1 MAHSKSVSIF
11 GKYIALFLFLVLP
24 KKLCAIFTNL
34 SILALI
40 YELRNIEFSEEF
52 IDKEKLENLF
62 NIYINEKILIFPK
75 VTITI
80 FWSDKILQKEIM
92 INGHKLTIK
101 EAIEKDEYFYRY
113 KSTIINNLIKSLPR
127 IIRFKLDLDDRY
139 TRNLFKNNL
148 LQALY

>member
-11 GKYIALFLFLVLP
+11 GKYIALFLFLLLP

-92 INGHKLTIK
+92 LNSHKLTLK

-113 KSTIINNLIKSLPR
+113 KSTIVNNLIKSLPR

>member
-1 MAHSKSVSIF
+1 
-11 GKYIALFLFLVLP
+11 
-24 KKLCAIFTNL
+24 
-34 SILALI
+34 
-40 YELRNIEFSEEF
+40 
-52 IDKEKLENLF
+52 
-62 NIYINEKILIFPK
+62 
-75 VTITI
+75 
-80 FWSDKILQKEIM
+80 M

-113 KSTIINNLIKSLPR
+113 KSTIVNNLIKNLPR

>member
-1 MAHSKSVSIF
+1 MAQSKSVSIF

-24 KKLCAIFTNL
+24 KRLCAIFTNL

-40 YELRNIEFSEEF
+40 YELRNIDFSEEF

-92 INGHKLTIK
+92 LNSHKLTIK

-113 KSTIINNLIKSLPR
+113 KSTIVNNLIKSLPR
-127 IIRFKLDLDDRY
+127 IIRFKLNLDDRY

>member
-1 MAHSKSVSIF
+1 MIQSKSVSIF
-11 GKYIALFLFLVLP
+11 GKYIALLLFLILP

-52 IDKEKLENLF
+52 MDKEKLENLF

-113 KSTIINNLIKSLPR
+113 KSTIVNNLIKNLPR